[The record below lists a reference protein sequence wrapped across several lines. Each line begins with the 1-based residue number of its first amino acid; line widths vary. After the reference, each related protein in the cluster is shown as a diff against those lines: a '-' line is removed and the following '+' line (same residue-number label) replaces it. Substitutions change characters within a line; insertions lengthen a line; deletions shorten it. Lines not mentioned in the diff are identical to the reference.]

1 MLGSVLFNYAN
12 DILNYRTLSSLSSI
26 AQDLG
31 SGSSNTQNL
40 GAGSSNSQNIG
51 SGSSNTQKRGAEPQD
66 GAKKRKATSNR
77 LDTYLDKL
85 IKNPPKPVD
94 FLAQIPPPSSSSLF
108 LSSCEESLESMD
120 KKTRLACQIG
130 ILQSILHHMDP
141 K

>member
-66 GAKKRKATSNR
+66 GAKKT
-77 LDTYLDKL
+77 
-85 IKNPPKPVD
+85 
-94 FLAQIPPPSSSSLF
+94 
-108 LSSCEESLESMD
+108 ESHE
-120 KKTRLACQIG
+120 
-130 ILQSILHHMDP
+130 QSIGHLFG
-141 K
+141 